1 MIDIENYDEN
11 NVFAKILK
19 KEIPS
24 HKVYE
29 DEYTFAFKDI
39 SPQAPIHILIIPKKP
54 FCSFDD
60 LLEDTDDTF
69 LLGFIKSIKKVREA
83 LKIKDGYRLITNV
96 GAQGGQEVPHL
107 HFHLLSGEFSKRL
120 VSD

>member
-1 MIDIENYDEN
+1 MIDIENYNEN
-11 NVFAKILK
+11 NIFAKILK

>member
-11 NVFAKILK
+11 NIFAKILK

>member
-11 NVFAKILK
+11 NIFAKILK

-120 VSD
+120 ISD

>member
-1 MIDIENYDEN
+1 MKMNILLLL
-11 NVFAKILK
+11 KIFLLK
-19 KEIPS
+19 PHTYFDNS
-24 HKVYE
+24 
-29 DEYTFAFKDI
+29 
-39 SPQAPIHILIIPKKP
+39 KKS

-60 LLEDTDDTF
+60 LLEDTDDDF

>member
-11 NVFAKILK
+11 NIFAKILK

-39 SPQAPIHILIIPKKP
+39 SPQAPIHILIIPKKS

-60 LLEDTDDTF
+60 LLEHTDDTF
-69 LLGFIKSIKKVREA
+69 LLGFIKSIKKVRDA

>member
-11 NVFAKILK
+11 NIFAKILK

-39 SPQAPIHILIIPKKP
+39 SPQAPIHVLIIPKKS

-60 LLEDTDDTF
+60 LLKDTDDTF

-83 LKIKDGYRLITNV
+83 LNIKDGYRLITNV

>member
-1 MIDIENYDEN
+1 MDIFTA
-11 NVFAKILK
+11 VKI
-19 KEIPS
+19 II
-24 HKVYE
+24 VYILMLFIL
-29 DEYTFAFKDI
+29 YK
-39 SPQAPIHILIIPKKP
+39 LIIKERKSPN
-54 FCSFDD
+54 DA
-60 LLEDTDDTF
+60 F

>member
-11 NVFAKILK
+11 NIFAKILK

-39 SPQAPIHILIIPKKP
+39 SPQAPIHVLIIPKKS

-60 LLEDTDDTF
+60 LLEDADDTF

>member
-11 NVFAKILK
+11 NIFAKILK

-107 HFHLLSGEFSKRL
+107 HFHLLSGEFPKRL

>member
-1 MIDIENYDEN
+1 MIDSKNYDEN
-11 NVFAKILK
+11 NIFAKILK

-24 HKVYE
+24 HKDYE

-54 FCSFDD
+54 FCSFND

>member
-11 NVFAKILK
+11 NIFAKILK

-39 SPQAPIHILIIPKKP
+39 SPQAPIHILIIPKKY

-69 LLGFIKSIKKVREA
+69 LLGFIRSIKKVREA